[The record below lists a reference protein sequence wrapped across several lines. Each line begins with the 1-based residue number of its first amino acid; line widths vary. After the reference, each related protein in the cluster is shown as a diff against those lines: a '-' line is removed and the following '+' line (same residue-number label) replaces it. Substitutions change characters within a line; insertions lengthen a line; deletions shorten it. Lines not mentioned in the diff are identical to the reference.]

1 MFSYLL
7 YQSKLV
13 PRWLAVWGLIGG
25 IIMLAR
31 VPISMF
37 VLVPLSPYHEWTALL
52 AIPIILNELVLAGW
66 LIVKGFNSSAIA
78 SE

>member
-1 MFSYLL
+1 
-7 YQSKLV
+7 
-13 PRWLAVWGLIGG
+13 
-25 IIMLAR
+25 
-31 VPISMF
+31 MF

>member
-1 MFSYLL
+1 YLL

-25 IIMLAR
+25 TIMLTR

-37 VLVPLSPYHEWTALL
+37 ILDPLSPYHEWTALL
-52 AIPIILNELVLAGW
+52 AIPIIVNELVLAVW
-66 LIVKGFNSSAIA
+66 FIIKGFNPIG
-78 SE
+78 E